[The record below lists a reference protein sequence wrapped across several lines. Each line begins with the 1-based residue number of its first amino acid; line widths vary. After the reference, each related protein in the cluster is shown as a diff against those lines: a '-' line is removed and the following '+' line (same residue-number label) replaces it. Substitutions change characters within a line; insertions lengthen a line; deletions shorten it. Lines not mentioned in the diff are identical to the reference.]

1 MCHQQL
7 VTPASIAVQDDG
19 DVGGRVVD
27 GFKLFFDGFDL
38 FHSFAIPATT
48 SDLRQDVGEP
58 GERGDLTIMIKM
70 ISMMISCRQSRSV
83 TSSLDPEHRGSHCRR
98 AGSVSG
104 GIKTHSLFP

>member
-19 DVGGRVVD
+19 DVGGRVV
-27 GFKLFFDGFDL
+27 DGFDL

-58 GERGDLTIMIKM
+58 GERGDLTIHDQDDLHDDQLKTIQ
-70 ISMMISCRQSRSV
+70 ISV
-83 TSSLDPEHRGSHCRR
+83 NLTSSLDPEHRGSHCRR

>member
-19 DVGGRVVD
+19 DVGGRVV
-27 GFKLFFDGFDL
+27 DGFDL

-58 GERGDLTIMIKM
+58 GERGDLTIMIRM